1 MMQLKAKWLVLLMFA
16 FFTLF
21 EANGEV
27 ANAETP
33 CEFWVAPS
41 PVGDD
46 ANPGTIDQ
54 PWATL
59 DYAGDHVPDN
69 FCTVWFYPGIYWG
82 GSRLNQRFETTT
94 TFKSLDPYQAT
105 LVNNSAVVLISG
117 GKNITLEGFNV
128 RHSGSGSKP
137 LVIAI
142 DSSSRGWAENIVLRN
157 NIIHDSYNNDL
168 LKIYNGCKDVLI
180 ENNIFY
186 NQGDSEEHI
195 DVNSVV
201 DVTIQ
206 GNIFFNSYVSSGRQ
220 NKNLSKQ
227 YIVIKDSNG
236 ADDGLLGSQNI
247 RVRGN
252 IFLNWE
258 GQETETFIQV
268 GLDGKPYIEAQDV
281 RIENNLFLGNSGH
294 QIGAA
299 FGVRGAKDVY
309 FINNT
314 VVGDLPALS
323 YAFRVTITEQNPR
336 NENIY
341 FLNNIWSDPTGTMGA
356 DLDGGENEFSDGD
369 LENTE
374 KLILLNN
381 LYWNGGEAIPDGD
394 LVSPLQVD
402 RQPLIQDPMLNT
414 DFSQIVLP
422 IWEGTEFRSG
432 EVSIQGEFIRLVN
445 LYGKIPQSSPV
456 INRSYPIF
464 APTDDILG
472 QPRLEGADIGAFEFS
487 RSTFKKLKDTQLK
500 KAHGE

>member
-1 MMQLKAKWLVLLMFA
+1 MMRVMGSWAILLIFA
-16 FFTLF
+16 FLTLF
-21 EANGEV
+21 EVKGEV
-27 ANAETP
+27 ASAETP

-41 PVGDD
+41 PLGDD
-46 ANPGTIDQ
+46 ANPGTADQ

-59 DYAGDHVPDN
+59 DYAGDHVEDN
-69 FCTVWFYPGIYWG
+69 FCTVWFYPGLYWG

-94 TFKSLDPYQAT
+94 TFKSLEPYQAT

-117 GKNITLEGFNV
+117 GKNIILEGFNI
-128 RHSGSGSKP
+128 RHSGPGSRP
-137 LVIAI
+137 LVVAI
-142 DSSSRGWAENIVLRN
+142 DRSDQGWAENIVLRD
-157 NIIHDSYNNDL
+157 NIIHDSFNNDL
-168 LKIYNGCKDVLI
+168 LKIYNGCVNVLV

-206 GNIFFNSYVSSGRQ
+206 GNIFFNSFSSSGRQ

-236 ADDGLLGSQNI
+236 ADDGLLGSRDI
-247 RVRGN
+247 YVRGN
-252 IFLNWE
+252 VFLNWE
-258 GQETETFIQV
+258 GQEKETFIQV
-268 GLDGKPYIEAQDV
+268 GLDGKPYFEAQNV
-281 RIENNLFLGNSGH
+281 KIENNLILGNTGH

-299 FGVRGAKDVY
+299 FGVRGAKDVF

-341 FLNNIWSDPTGTMGA
+341 FLNNIWADPTGTMGA

-369 LENTE
+369 PEDTEN
-374 KLILLNN
+374 LILLNN
-381 LYWNGGEAIPDGD
+381 LYWNGGSAIPAGD
-394 LVSPLQVD
+394 LVSPLMKD
-402 RQPLIQDPMLNT
+402 RQPWVQDPILNT
-414 DFSQIVLP
+414 DYRQIILP
-422 IWEGTEFRSG
+422 LLEGAEFISG
-432 EVSIQGEFIRLVN
+432 ETSIQGEFLRLVN
-445 LYGKIPQSSPV
+445 LYGKISPSSPA
-456 INRSYPIF
+456 INHSYPIF

-472 QPRLEGADIGAFEFS
+472 NPRLEGADIGAFEYFPA
-487 RSTFKKLKDTQLK
+487 TIKKMRETQSK
-500 KAHGE
+500 